1 MKPRFQF
8 LFFCVFGV
16 PKGKLYKIL
25 FDLAVADGKCNTC
38 GGRKSLL
45 ILRFNAS
52 VIENIIS
59 LFTAFSLYHSLVL
72 SSRLIFCLLFS
83 RQN

>member
-8 LFFCVFGV
+8 LLFYVFGV
-16 PKGKLYKIL
+16 PKGKLYQIL

-45 ILRFNAS
+45 VLRQR
-52 VIENIIS
+52 IS
-59 LFTAFSLYHSLVL
+59 
-72 SSRLIFCLLFS
+72 
-83 RQN
+83 N